1 MSYELQPEVRPCRPL
16 SYFDDNFVAPLASM
30 EDLSILMTPMSTP
43 GPTPG
48 PSPKSRARWSHRLS
62 SGNQFEPLPPINDD
76 TVLEFPIQNGGGH
89 STENS
94 FPRPQN
100 LLRKSIANNRRNY
113 PACPCMLSEEGE
125 SQRKT
130 PSSSSPPTQVEKQK
144 DFRTSPVIVNGQ
156 DWNVEENDLQKRN
169 YFGAKKVPTVNRFAS
184 PAWRPRDVIDDP
196 DERRRMLDDSDFP
209 FIRPRDVIPCDEDKR
224 RILDEDDSQ
233 SPFVRPRQV
242 HFLPSPRNQR
252 NNSRLS
258 SPVVRRES
266 GGGVTPQSSSR
277 SSPEFSSLIRNNGG
291 SLEPAAMKPPTDR
304 FWLTCNKD

>member
-1 MSYELQPEVRPCRPL
+1 MYFELQPEVRPCRPL

-30 EDLSILMTPMSTP
+30 EDLSVLMTPMSTP

-48 PSPKSRARWSHRLS
+48 PSPKTRARWSHRLS

-76 TVLEFPIQNGGGH
+76 AILEFPIPNGH
-89 STENS
+89 STDS
-94 FPRPQN
+94 YPKPQN

-125 SQRKT
+125 SHRKT
-130 PSSSSPPTQVEKQK
+130 PFSPIQVEKEK
-144 DFRTSPVIVNGQ
+144 DFRTSPTIVGNGQ
-156 DWNVEENDLQKRN
+156 DWDAEENDLQKRD
-169 YFGAKKVPTVNRFAS
+169 YFGAKRIPTVNRFAS
-184 PAWRPRDVIDDP
+184 PAWRPRDVIDP
-196 DERRRMLDDSDFP
+196 DERRRILDDSDSP

-224 RILDEDDSQ
+224 RILEEDDSH

-258 SPVVRRES
+258 SPVTRRDVS
-266 GGGVTPQSSSR
+266 VVTPQSSSR
-277 SSPEFSSLIRNNGG
+277 SSPEFSSLIRANGG

-304 FWLTCNKD
+304 FCVDFN